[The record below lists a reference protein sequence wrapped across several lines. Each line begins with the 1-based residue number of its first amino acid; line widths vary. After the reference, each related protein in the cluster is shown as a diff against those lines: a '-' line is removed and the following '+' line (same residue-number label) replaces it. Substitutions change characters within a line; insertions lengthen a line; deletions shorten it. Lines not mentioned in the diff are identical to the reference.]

1 MRSFYMRIFKN
12 IICIYVLAL
21 CCFAYATMIHAI
33 PDHVYVQEGQKLEL
47 DKKIPVTLAMS
58 TKPQSV
64 MAQIGE
70 RTFQAMKQERAVET
84 CSQLKQGEYTLTCY
98 LFGILPMKEVQVSVV
113 NGKSLYVSGQVVG
126 IYGAAQGVLVLGSG
140 PVETVDGSS
149 RQPAEHIV
157 FPGDYITAVNGKAVT
172 KKEELMERINQYGE
186 QPVVL
191 TLWRGAEQIQV
202 SVEPVEAAEHK
213 GYRLGLWVKDD
224 MAGIGTLTYFDQDGN
239 FGALGHGIGNGQT
252 KDLLRLSDGR
262 LYKAQVL
269 GIKKGVRGTPGELE
283 GVVYYGKDNQIG
295 EVSSNTQI
303 GIYGTLTKN
312 FREEK
317 KNESLLCPVGYKQE
331 IQTKDAVILSDASG
345 ELQSYRIVIDDLD
358 YTPGDKNK
366 GIRFHVEDENLLKLT
381 GGIVQ
386 GLSGSGKSTTL
397 YTALNELNVEGVNII
412 TVEDPVE
419 ANLNGVNQVQV
430 NEKAGLTFS
439 SALRSILRQDP
450 DIIMIGEIR
459 DQETAEIAV
468 KASITGHLVVSTLHT
483 NSSANT
489 ITRLA
494 DMGVENY
501 LIADS
506 VVGVIAQRLVRRVC
520 PACGIVREATAG
532 EKKILGI
539 KDPARRINVRTPGHK
554 ECVRCGGTGYYG
566 RIGIYEIMPVT
577 ADLRQAINRGENADV
592 LEEIALTHGMKTL
605 RMSAIDYALRGITTV
620 EEVQRVAYDDEE
632 D

>member
-140 PVETVDGSS
+140 P
-149 RQPAEHIV
+149 
-157 FPGDYITAVNGKAVT
+157 VT

-386 GLSGSGKSTTL
+386 GLSGSPILQDGKLIGAVTHVL
-397 YTALNELNVEGVNII
+397 VN
-412 TVEDPVE
+412 DPTK
-419 ANLNGVNQVQV
+419 G
-430 NEKAGLTFS
+430 
-439 SALRSILRQDP
+439 
-450 DIIMIGEIR
+450 
-459 DQETAEIAV
+459 
-468 KASITGHLVVSTLHT
+468 
-483 NSSANT
+483 
-489 ITRLA
+489 
-494 DMGVENY
+494 Y
-501 LIADS
+501 
-506 VVGVIAQRLVRRVC
+506 
-520 PACGIVREATAG
+520 GIF
-532 EKKILGI
+532 
-539 KDPARRINVRTPGHK
+539 
-554 ECVRCGGTGYYG
+554 
-566 RIGIYEIMPVT
+566 
-577 ADLRQAINRGENADV
+577 
-592 LEEIALTHGMKTL
+592 
-605 RMSAIDYALRGITTV
+605 V
-620 EEVQRVAYDDEE
+620 EEMTANKIGQKT
-632 D
+632 

>member
-157 FPGDYITAVNGKAVT
+157 FPGDYITAVNGKAVK

-366 GIRFHVEDENLLKLT
+366 GIRFNVEDENLLKLT

-386 GLSGSGKSTTL
+386 GLSGSPILQDGKLIGAVTHVL
-397 YTALNELNVEGVNII
+397 VN
-412 TVEDPVE
+412 DPTK
-419 ANLNGVNQVQV
+419 G
-430 NEKAGLTFS
+430 
-439 SALRSILRQDP
+439 
-450 DIIMIGEIR
+450 
-459 DQETAEIAV
+459 
-468 KASITGHLVVSTLHT
+468 
-483 NSSANT
+483 
-489 ITRLA
+489 
-494 DMGVENY
+494 Y
-501 LIADS
+501 
-506 VVGVIAQRLVRRVC
+506 
-520 PACGIVREATAG
+520 GIF
-532 EKKILGI
+532 
-539 KDPARRINVRTPGHK
+539 
-554 ECVRCGGTGYYG
+554 
-566 RIGIYEIMPVT
+566 
-577 ADLRQAINRGENADV
+577 
-592 LEEIALTHGMKTL
+592 
-605 RMSAIDYALRGITTV
+605 V
-620 EEVQRVAYDDEE
+620 EEMTANKIGQKT
-632 D
+632 

>member
-224 MAGIGTLTYFDQDGN
+224 EFIN
-239 FGALGHGIGNGQT
+239 T
-252 KDLLRLSDGR
+252 K
-262 LYKAQVL
+262 
-269 GIKKGVRGTPGELE
+269 
-283 GVVYYGKDNQIG
+283 
-295 EVSSNTQI
+295 
-303 GIYGTLTKN
+303 
-312 FREEK
+312 F
-317 KNESLLCPVGYKQE
+317 LC
-331 IQTKDAVILSDASG
+331 
-345 ELQSYRIVIDDLD
+345 
-358 YTPGDKNK
+358 
-366 GIRFHVEDENLLKLT
+366 VE
-381 GGIVQ
+381 
-386 GLSGSGKSTTL
+386 KSTTVL
-397 YTALNELNVEGVNII
+397 YNKRRTIEKQKRKTKEVAVAPGVLFGIALG
-412 TVEDPVE
+412 
-419 ANLNGVNQVQV
+419 
-430 NEKAGLTFS
+430 
-439 SALRSILRQDP
+439 
-450 DIIMIGEIR
+450 
-459 DQETAEIAV
+459 
-468 KASITGHLVVSTLHT
+468 
-483 NSSANT
+483 
-489 ITRLA
+489 
-494 DMGVENY
+494 
-501 LIADS
+501 
-506 VVGVIAQRLVRRVC
+506 
-520 PACGIVREATAG
+520 TAG
-532 EKKILGI
+532 G
-539 KDPARRINVRTPGHK
+539 
-554 ECVRCGGTGYYG
+554 CGES
-566 RIGIYEIMPVT
+566 GIY
-577 ADLRQAINRGENADV
+577 R
-592 LEEIALTHGMKTL
+592 
-605 RMSAIDYALRGITTV
+605 
-620 EEVQRVAYDDEE
+620 
-632 D
+632 

>member
-303 GIYGTLTKN
+303 GIYGTLTYFDQDGNFGALGHGIGNGQTKDLLRLSDGRLYKAQVLGIKKGVRGTPGELEGVVYYGKDNQIGEVSSNTQIGIYGTLTKN

-317 KNESLLCPVGYKQE
+317 KNESLLCPIGYKQE

-366 GIRFHVEDENLLKLT
+366 GIRFHVEDENLLNLT

-386 GLSGSGKSTTL
+386 GLSGSPILQDGKLIGAVTHVL
-397 YTALNELNVEGVNII
+397 VN
-412 TVEDPVE
+412 DPTK
-419 ANLNGVNQVQV
+419 G
-430 NEKAGLTFS
+430 
-439 SALRSILRQDP
+439 
-450 DIIMIGEIR
+450 
-459 DQETAEIAV
+459 
-468 KASITGHLVVSTLHT
+468 
-483 NSSANT
+483 
-489 ITRLA
+489 
-494 DMGVENY
+494 Y
-501 LIADS
+501 
-506 VVGVIAQRLVRRVC
+506 
-520 PACGIVREATAG
+520 GIF
-532 EKKILGI
+532 
-539 KDPARRINVRTPGHK
+539 
-554 ECVRCGGTGYYG
+554 
-566 RIGIYEIMPVT
+566 
-577 ADLRQAINRGENADV
+577 
-592 LEEIALTHGMKTL
+592 
-605 RMSAIDYALRGITTV
+605 V
-620 EEVQRVAYDDEE
+620 EEMTANKIGQKT
-632 D
+632 

>member
-149 RQPAEHIV
+149 AQPAEHIV

-239 FGALGHGIGNGQT
+239 FVSEKTEFDVEITVSGQKVSITFTSSLSYMDLNKTKVSISDEQKQEDQAYIAYTDLKPEEITSEGLLDDSEEATVEATFRKRLVERIGYQDEGNGVYSDSFNENEEYIVDFNAKTFQYRKYSLT
-252 KDLLRLSDGR
+252 YTYNWKNDTAAMNACTFNFAEDRQSDDCEDSVIQGMKDTRDSLEME
-262 LYKAQVL
+262 LY
-269 GIKKGVRGTPGELE
+269 
-283 GVVYYGKDNQIG
+283 Y
-295 EVSSNTQI
+295 
-303 GIYGTLTKN
+303 
-312 FREEK
+312 
-317 KNESLLCPVGYKQE
+317 C
-331 IQTKDAVILSDASG
+331 
-345 ELQSYRIVIDDLD
+345 
-358 YTPGDKNK
+358 
-366 GIRFHVEDENLLKLT
+366 
-381 GGIVQ
+381 
-386 GLSGSGKSTTL
+386 GLSL
-397 YTALNELNVEGVNII
+397 
-412 TVEDPVE
+412 ED
-419 ANLNGVNQVQV
+419 LQ
-430 NEKAGLTFS
+430 
-439 SALRSILRQDP
+439 
-450 DIIMIGEIR
+450 
-459 DQETAEIAV
+459 
-468 KASITGHLVVSTLHT
+468 
-483 NSSANT
+483 
-489 ITRLA
+489 
-494 DMGVENY
+494 
-501 LIADS
+501 
-506 VVGVIAQRLVRRVC
+506 
-520 PACGIVREATAG
+520 
-532 EKKILGI
+532 
-539 KDPARRINVRTPGHK
+539 K
-554 ECVRCGGTGYYG
+554 ES
-566 RIGIYEIMPVT
+566 
-577 ADLRQAINRGENADV
+577 Q
-592 LEEIALTHGMKTL
+592 
-605 RMSAIDYALRGITTV
+605 
-620 EEVQRVAYDDEE
+620 
-632 D
+632 

>member
-126 IYGAAQGVLVLGSG
+126 IYGAAQGVLVLGSYRWKLWT
-140 PVETVDGSS
+140 EAAGSQQNTLYFRGLYYCCKWKS
-149 RQPAEHIV
+149 GH
-157 FPGDYITAVNGKAVT
+157 

-252 KDLLRLSDGR
+252 KDLLRLSDYW

-283 GVVYYGKDNQIG
+283 ELSIMGKTTR
-295 EVSSNTQI
+295 S
-303 GIYGTLTKN
+303 
-312 FREEK
+312 EK
-317 KNESLLCPVGYKQE
+317 
-331 IQTKDAVILSDASG
+331 
-345 ELQSYRIVIDDLD
+345 
-358 YTPGDKNK
+358 
-366 GIRFHVEDENLLKLT
+366 
-381 GGIVQ
+381 
-386 GLSGSGKSTTL
+386 
-397 YTALNELNVEGVNII
+397 
-412 TVEDPVE
+412 
-419 ANLNGVNQVQV
+419 
-430 NEKAGLTFS
+430 
-439 SALRSILRQDP
+439 
-450 DIIMIGEIR
+450 
-459 DQETAEIAV
+459 
-468 KASITGHLVVSTLHT
+468 
-483 NSSANT
+483 
-489 ITRLA
+489 
-494 DMGVENY
+494 
-501 LIADS
+501 
-506 VVGVIAQRLVRRVC
+506 C
-520 PACGIVREATAG
+520 PAIHKSVSM
-532 EKKILGI
+532 
-539 KDPARRINVRTPGHK
+539 AR
-554 ECVRCGGTGYYG
+554 
-566 RIGIYEIMPVT
+566 
-577 ADLRQAINRGENADV
+577 
-592 LEEIALTHGMKTL
+592 
-605 RMSAIDYALRGITTV
+605 
-620 EEVQRVAYDDEE
+620 
-632 D
+632 

>member
-98 LFGILPMKEVQVSVV
+98 LFGIFPMKEVQVSVV

-283 GVVYYGKDNQIG
+283 GVVYYGKNNQIG

-331 IQTKDAVILSDASG
+331 IQT
-345 ELQSYRIVIDDLD
+345 
-358 YTPGDKNK
+358 
-366 GIRFHVEDENLLKLT
+366 
-381 GGIVQ
+381 
-386 GLSGSGKSTTL
+386 
-397 YTALNELNVEGVNII
+397 
-412 TVEDPVE
+412 
-419 ANLNGVNQVQV
+419 
-430 NEKAGLTFS
+430 
-439 SALRSILRQDP
+439 
-450 DIIMIGEIR
+450 
-459 DQETAEIAV
+459 
-468 KASITGHLVVSTLHT
+468 
-483 NSSANT
+483 
-489 ITRLA
+489 
-494 DMGVENY
+494 
-501 LIADS
+501 
-506 VVGVIAQRLVRRVC
+506 
-520 PACGIVREATAG
+520 
-532 EKKILGI
+532 
-539 KDPARRINVRTPGHK
+539 
-554 ECVRCGGTGYYG
+554 
-566 RIGIYEIMPVT
+566 
-577 ADLRQAINRGENADV
+577 
-592 LEEIALTHGMKTL
+592 
-605 RMSAIDYALRGITTV
+605 RMR
-620 EEVQRVAYDDEE
+620 
-632 D
+632 

>member
-149 RQPAEHIV
+149 AQPAEHIV

-317 KNESLLCPVGYKQE
+317 KNESLFCHTQGFCISIV
-331 IQTKDAVILSDASG
+331 AVDGCRNITRGCSKTLH
-345 ELQSYRIVIDDLD
+345 L
-358 YTPGDKNK
+358 TPGNDGN
-366 GIRFHVEDENLLKLT
+366 
-381 GGIVQ
+381 IVH
-386 GLSGSGKSTTL
+386 
-397 YTALNELNVEGVNII
+397 
-412 TVEDPVE
+412 
-419 ANLNGVNQVQV
+419 
-430 NEKAGLTFS
+430 
-439 SALRSILRQDP
+439 RP
-450 DIIMIGEIR
+450 DIQR
-459 DQETAEIAV
+459 IA
-468 KASITGHLVVSTLHT
+468 HCH
-483 NSSANT
+483 
-489 ITRLA
+489 
-494 DMGVENY
+494 
-501 LIADS
+501 
-506 VVGVIAQRLVRRVC
+506 AQ
-520 PACGIVREATAG
+520 
-532 EKKILGI
+532 K
-539 KDPARRINVRTPGHK
+539 
-554 ECVRCGGTGYYG
+554 
-566 RIGIYEIMPVT
+566 IGIFLIELKRNQIILPQHCLVQKP
-577 ADLRQAINRGENADV
+577 DDFLRDAQG
-592 LEEIALTHGMKTL
+592 
-605 RMSAIDYALRGITTV
+605 
-620 EEVQRVAYDDEE
+620 
-632 D
+632 

>member
-317 KNESLLCPVGYKQE
+317 KNETFRFGHQCFQFRFFHALRQEDHQFRCHGLCTGSCQIVGTFLEKTTHRHHGWIFSFRFRQIVLTAKLHYALLNTGHQLPLRKRLKNSAVCP
-331 IQTKDAVILSDASG
+331 QTCAICYFRPFILQLSENGTFQDVHRYLTAV
-345 ELQSYRIVIDDLD
+345 
-358 YTPGDKNK
+358 
-366 GIRFHVEDENLLKLT
+366 HC
-381 GGIVQ
+381 
-386 GLSGSGKSTTL
+386 
-397 YTALNELNVEGVNII
+397 
-412 TVEDPVE
+412 
-419 ANLNGVNQVQV
+419 
-430 NEKAGLTFS
+430 LTFS
-439 SALRSILRQDP
+439 RLRFLSAQQPLLLL
-450 DIIMIGEIR
+450 
-459 DQETAEIAV
+459 
-468 KASITGHLVVSTLHT
+468 HLTLLPHF
-483 NSSANT
+483 S
-489 ITRLA
+489 
-494 DMGVENY
+494 
-501 LIADS
+501 
-506 VVGVIAQRLVRRVC
+506 
-520 PACGIVREATAG
+520 
-532 EKKILGI
+532 
-539 KDPARRINVRTPGHK
+539 
-554 ECVRCGGTGYYG
+554 
-566 RIGIYEIMPVT
+566 
-577 ADLRQAINRGENADV
+577 
-592 LEEIALTHGMKTL
+592 HGQYSL
-605 RMSAIDYALRGITTV
+605 Y
-620 EEVQRVAYDDEE
+620 
-632 D
+632 

>member
-1 MRSFYMRIFKN
+1 MYTCRRGRN
-12 IICIYVLAL
+12 WNW
-21 CCFAYATMIHAI
+21 T
-33 PDHVYVQEGQKLEL
+33 
-47 DKKIPVTLAMS
+47 KKIPVTLAMS

-126 IYGAAQGVLVLGSG
+126 IYGAAQGVLVLGSAG
-140 PVETVDGSS
+140 GNCG
-149 RQPAEHIV
+149 RKQPAAGRTHCISWGLYYCCKWKSGHE
-157 FPGDYITAVNGKAVT
+157 
-172 KKEELMERINQYGE
+172 KEELMERINQYGE

-317 KNESLLCPVGYKQE
+317 KNEVCCV
-331 IQTKDAVILSDASG
+331 
-345 ELQSYRIVIDDLD
+345 
-358 YTPGDKNK
+358 
-366 GIRFHVEDENLLKLT
+366 
-381 GGIVQ
+381 
-386 GLSGSGKSTTL
+386 
-397 YTALNELNVEGVNII
+397 
-412 TVEDPVE
+412 
-419 ANLNGVNQVQV
+419 
-430 NEKAGLTFS
+430 
-439 SALRSILRQDP
+439 
-450 DIIMIGEIR
+450 
-459 DQETAEIAV
+459 
-468 KASITGHLVVSTLHT
+468 
-483 NSSANT
+483 
-489 ITRLA
+489 
-494 DMGVENY
+494 
-501 LIADS
+501 
-506 VVGVIAQRLVRRVC
+506 RLVTNRRF
-520 PACGIVREATAG
+520 
-532 EKKILGI
+532 
-539 KDPARRINVRTPGHK
+539 
-554 ECVRCGGTGYYG
+554 
-566 RIGIYEIMPVT
+566 
-577 ADLRQAINRGENADV
+577 RQ
-592 LEEIALTHGMKTL
+592 
-605 RMSAIDYALRGITTV
+605 RMR
-620 EEVQRVAYDDEE
+620 
-632 D
+632 

>member
-224 MAGIGTLTYFDQDGN
+224 MAGIGTLPILIRTETS
-239 FGALGHGIGNGQT
+239 GHWDTESETDRPKTCSVCQT
-252 KDLLRLSDGR
+252 AGCTKHRCS
-262 LYKAQVL
+262 VS
-269 GIKKGVRGTPGELE
+269 KKV
-283 GVVYYGKDNQIG
+283 
-295 EVSSNTQI
+295 
-303 GIYGTLTKN
+303 
-312 FREEK
+312 
-317 KNESLLCPVGYKQE
+317 
-331 IQTKDAVILSDASG
+331 SG
-345 ELQSYRIVIDDLD
+345 EHRESWR
-358 YTPGDKNK
+358 
-366 GIRFHVEDENLLKLT
+366 E
-381 GGIVQ
+381 
-386 GLSGSGKSTTL
+386 LSIMGKTTRS
-397 YTALNELNVEGVNII
+397 
-412 TVEDPVE
+412 
-419 ANLNGVNQVQV
+419 
-430 NEKAGLTFS
+430 EK
-439 SALRSILRQDP
+439 
-450 DIIMIGEIR
+450 
-459 DQETAEIAV
+459 
-468 KASITGHLVVSTLHT
+468 
-483 NSSANT
+483 
-489 ITRLA
+489 
-494 DMGVENY
+494 
-501 LIADS
+501 
-506 VVGVIAQRLVRRVC
+506 C
-520 PACGIVREATAG
+520 PAIHKSVSM
-532 EKKILGI
+532 
-539 KDPARRINVRTPGHK
+539 AR
-554 ECVRCGGTGYYG
+554 
-566 RIGIYEIMPVT
+566 
-577 ADLRQAINRGENADV
+577 
-592 LEEIALTHGMKTL
+592 
-605 RMSAIDYALRGITTV
+605 
-620 EEVQRVAYDDEE
+620 
-632 D
+632 